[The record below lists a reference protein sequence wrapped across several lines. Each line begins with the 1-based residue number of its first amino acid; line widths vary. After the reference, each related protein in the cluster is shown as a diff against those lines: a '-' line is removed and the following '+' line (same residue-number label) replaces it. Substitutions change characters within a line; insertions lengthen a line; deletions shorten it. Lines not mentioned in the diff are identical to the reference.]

1 MKLNKKLLPISPVG
15 PWRMNFGD
23 NLDKCKKS
31 IDEVLSDHDDSR
43 SWYTVSPYN
52 AGQAVTLLELAGYSF
67 HLGQQC
73 SDEYYI
79 QIFTELSPERH
90 YIDVDKIDGNSNR
103 ILFEQ
108 GRYDALM
115 ELLGKK
121 YNWEKDAVKA
131 DKA

>member
-1 MKLNKKLLPISPVG
+1 MKLNKELLPAGSVG
-15 PWRMNFGD
+15 PWRMSFAA
-23 NLDKCKKS
+23 NLKTCKES
-31 IDEVLSDHDDSR
+31 LNEVLGEVDFNKEWHA
-43 SWYTVSPYN
+43 TNPYN

-73 SDEYYI
+73 SGEYYI
-79 QIFTELSPERH
+79 EIFTQFRPECH
-90 YIDVDKIDGNSNR
+90 FIDIDKIDGDTNR
-103 ILFEQ
+103 VQFEQ

>member
-1 MKLNKKLLPISPVG
+1 MNIIFKFLLSSVRRDI
-15 PWRMNFGD
+15 N
-23 NLDKCKKS
+23 
-31 IDEVLSDHDDSR
+31 
-43 SWYTVSPYN
+43 
-52 AGQAVTLLELAGYSF
+52 
-67 HLGQQC
+67 
-73 SDEYYI
+73 
-79 QIFTELSPERH
+79 
-90 YIDVDKIDGNSNR
+90 VDKIDGNSNR